1 MTRSDGGILGF
12 EKNSGSFMTWGW
24 MEDNILSKW
33 VGKYDEKNNI
43 TNSFRSIEPLIN
55 SQTGQFI
62 GENGDT
68 DDVTRKNF
76 NQLCVQIMDY

>member
-1 MTRSDGGILGF
+1 
-12 EKNSGSFMTWGW
+12 MTWGW

-68 DDVTRKNF
+68 DDVTQKISIS
-76 NQLCVQIMDY
+76 CVFKSWIISNSTQR

>member
-1 MTRSDGGILGF
+1 
-12 EKNSGSFMTWGW
+12 MTWGW

-55 SQTGQFI
+55 SQTGYSSEKMVI
-62 GENGDT
+62 L
-68 DDVTRKNF
+68 DDVITKENF
-76 NQLCVQIMDY
+76 NP